1 MQEPKNKAGVIE
13 GGSRLLLWPVAFWS
27 GAAVMAFELAGAR
40 LLMPAFGMGIEVW
53 AVVIAASLG
62 ALAIGYG
69 LGGKKIDAR
78 PGPVTPAVALLLA
91 CLWLLLVRILA
102 PRITAAFVG
111 MSLVAGACWSAAA
124 ILGVPMLLFGMV
136 PPMLARLLLG
146 TTTRTGTVVGGLMAA
161 GTAGS
166 VFGTMLAGLVL
177 IPQLGVS
184 RTLLVLAV
192 GTGGFAVLVVAG
204 SGLWKEA
211 GLVTMIAAAVTC
223 GSLLLKGK
231 PIKAGPI
238 RVLEE
243 VEGVYGHLE
252 VLEHHGTRALVCNGV
267 FQTVTP
273 MSGLGITKGTLI
285 RGRDYI
291 ELIPY
296 FRPGCRD
303 VLLIGVAGALHEQ
316 ALALY
321 GIRVDGVEIEP
332 AMIPLAVKYFGL
344 AAEVT
349 VADGRR
355 FLARCQGRFD
365 AIILDAFVG
374 GAVPEHLFTREAFE
388 LMGERLNDGGLLV
401 VHVIGRPGHQSTR
414 AVARTVESAFPHLSA
429 IRSGIGEELQ
439 HIYLF
444 AADKALELGG
454 GERLELQ
461 DYGFT
466 GQEFCRIE
474 SEGAALLTDDKS
486 GLILLSSDILAE
498 HRKHSRRLRRKP
510 LW

>member
-1 MQEPKNKAGVIE
+1 
-13 GGSRLLLWPVAFWS
+13 
-27 GAAVMAFELAGAR
+27 MAFELTGAR
-40 LLMPAFGMGIEVW
+40 LLMPGFGMGIEVW

-62 ALAIGYG
+62 ALAVGYG
-69 LGGKKIDAR
+69 LGGKMIDAR
-78 PGPVTPAVALLLA
+78 PGPVMLAVALLLA
-91 CLWLLLVRILA
+91 CVWLLLVRVLA
-102 PRITAAFVG
+102 SWITGGFSD
-111 MSLVAGACWSAAA
+111 MSLVAGACCSAVA
-124 ILGVPMLLFGMV
+124 ILGMPMLLLGMV

-146 TTTRTGTVVGGLMAA
+146 TTARTGRVVGALMAV

-166 VFGTMLAGLVL
+166 VFGTMLTGLVL
-177 IPQLGVS
+177 IPGIGVS
-184 RTLLVLAV
+184 KTLLVLAV
-192 GTGGFAVLVVAG
+192 GTGGFAVLVVAR
-204 SGLWKEA
+204 SGLSKEA

-231 PIKAGPI
+231 PIKAAPI

-252 VLEHHGTRALVCNGV
+252 VLEHRGTRALVCNGV

-285 RGRDYI
+285 RGRDYT

-296 FRPGCRD
+296 FRPGCRNA
-303 VLLIGVAGALHEQ
+303 LLIGVAGALHEQ

-321 GIRVDGVEIEP
+321 GIRVEGVEIEP
-332 AMIPLAVKYFGL
+332 AMIPLAVEYFGL

-355 FLARCQGRFD
+355 FLARNEGRFD

-374 GAVPEHLFTREAFE
+374 GALPEHLFTREAFE

-401 VHVIGRPGHQSTR
+401 VHVIGRPGHKSTH
-414 AVARTVESAFPHLSA
+414 AVARTVESAFPHVAA

-444 AADKALELGG
+444 ASDKALKLGD
-454 GERLELQ
+454 GERLKLAE
-461 DYGFT
+461 YGFT
-466 GQEFCRIE
+466 GQEFCSIE
-474 SEGAALLTDDKS
+474 TEAAALLTDDKS
-486 GLILLSSDILAE
+486 GLVLLSTDILAE
-498 HRKHSRRLRRKP
+498 HRKHSLRLRRKP